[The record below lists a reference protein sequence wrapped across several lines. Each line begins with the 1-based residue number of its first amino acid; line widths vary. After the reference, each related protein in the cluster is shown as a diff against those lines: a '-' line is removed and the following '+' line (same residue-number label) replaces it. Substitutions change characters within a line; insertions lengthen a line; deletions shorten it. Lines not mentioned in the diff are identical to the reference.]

1 MLALRAAMLLLVVM
15 LTSISAWADNVS
27 YYDPTDTNNP
37 TKEAVNPTA
46 ITSETVT
53 LNEGWYHVSGEVTC
67 DNRIEVIGTVNIILV
82 DGGRLNAN
90 RGIHLTEG
98 KTLNIYAQSA
108 GSGYLYVKSIWQDN
122 RTYNAIGG
130 NSGEPASIPEDPGEN
145 GENAGDLNI
154 YGGYIEADGQ
164 IGGGNGGNGF
174 DETGLE
180 DEYDENGEYLGQ
192 FEVLYAG
199 GTGGDGGNGGTIN
212 IYGGN
217 IHANDIVGAGT
228 GGSCQGTS
236 GDDGTATINLSWSKA
251 TDRIYID
258 CYLGT
263 VTLLK
268 EFTETNGEIYSADS
282 QHNYG
287 DGINGRTLMPSVGDS
302 YSVTIAGGYDPSCLT
317 ANRTSA
323 KEGVTITLTAVNHY
337 VINSLTV
344 KDASN
349 QTVSTSG
356 SGPWT
361 FTMPGSDVTV
371 TPTATRYYSITKDAT
386 VTLSADDSDK
396 LQQSGHTYYR
406 PGATISFILNIDED
420 KDLQSVSVTCNGQ
433 PVSYN
438 KVSDTYTFSMQ
449 SGDVTITPTYETIG
463 YTIGKQYYMTLSTA
477 SGNVTTRNGKD
488 YYKAGAE
495 ITVTLDIPDCYSL
508 DYFSVNNG
516 NVEATDNHDGTWTFT
531 MPEQRVTLSASYS
544 IDPSA
549 VLALGGTSD
558 FTVTGGTSE
567 YVSDEGYDKLLD
579 GETSTNWHVYG
590 DWNWYSGYACYV
602 EFQTAAP
609 VIPKGYMLTTAS
621 YDNFINCQ
629 SEYTPN
635 AWTLQAKLDE
645 NDAWTTITDVSDGWL
660 SDWENV
666 TSTFNVENRD
676 NNAYQYF
683 RFEVKGTKGYDQ
695 EEYEVGMF
703 HYPSD
708 DMLLSEMQLLVKAET
723 ENITAKENDGLY
735 WTTYYNGTKGY
746 KIADGENACA
756 YTATVSNSTI
766 TLHKLGKVIP
776 AGTAVIIVGEDSQI
790 SMTASMAAAENTVG
804 NNLHGVDVATT
815 TESLKAT
822 YEADA
827 LLMLSNKNSNFGFH
841 DFEATTVPARKAF
854 LALSGS
860 EAKVRS
866 FTMVFE
872 DETTAVCEKFFD
884 ERSDKAERRVKSEEL
899 ATATGWFTLDGRR
912 LSGKPTKKGMY
923 LYNGKK
929 LVIK

>member
-1 MLALRAAMLLLVVM
+1 MLLFSLLASVTM
-15 LTSISAWADNVS
+15 WADNVT
-27 YYDPTDTNNP
+27 YY
-37 TKEAVNPTA
+37 NPTA
-46 ITSETVT
+46 AEGQQNPTVDATLITSVT
-53 LNEGWYHVSGEVTC
+53 TELNEGWYYVSGTITNENRLEV
-67 DNRIEVIGTVNIILV
+67 NGTVNIILE
-82 DGGRLNAN
+82 DNGRLNAN

-98 KTLNIYAQSA
+98 NTLNIWAQSE
-108 GSGYLYVKSIWQDN
+108 GSGYLYVQRDYQNGIY
-122 RTYNAIGG
+122 YNAIGG
-130 NSGEPASIPEDPGEN
+130 NSGEASYYITDVPGDN

-164 IGGGNGGNGF
+164 IGGGNGGDGHDEMGWEEVF
-174 DETGLE
+174 DEWGNPTGE
-180 DEYDENGEYLGQ
+180 QE
-192 FEVLYAG
+192 EVLYAG
-199 GTGGDGGNGGTIN
+199 GTGGNGGNGGTIC

-217 IHANDIVGAGT
+217 IHFNDYVGAGI
-228 GGSCQGTS
+228 GGTCQGTW
-236 GDDGTATINLSWSKA
+236 GYDGTATINLSWSKA
-251 TDRIYID
+251 TDRIYINT
-258 CYLGT
+258 YLGA
-263 VTLLK
+263 VKLLK

-282 QHNYG
+282 QHNNG

-349 QTVSTSG
+349 QTVSTAG

-406 PGATISFILNIDED
+406 PGATISFTLNIAED

-433 PVSYN
+433 PVTYN
-438 KVSDTYTFSMQ
+438 KVGDTYTFSMQ

-488 YYKAGAE
+488 YYKAEAE
-495 ITVTLDIPDCYSL
+495 ITVTLNIPDCYRL

-549 VLALGGTSD
+549 VLTLGGTSD

-567 YVSDEGYDKLLD
+567 DGSDEGYGKLLD
-579 GETSTNWHVYG
+579 GDTST
-590 DWNWYSGYACYV
+590 DWYTWGYWDSGYTCYV

-609 VIPKGYMLTTAS
+609 VIPKGYMLTTTS
-621 YDNFINCQ
+621 NSSNYYQGGYNP
-629 SEYTPN
+629 SV
-635 AWTLQAKLDE
+635 WTIQAKLDE
-645 NDAWTTITDVSDGWL
+645 SDEWVTIADVSNGGL
-660 SDWENV
+660 SDWDNV
-666 TSTFNVENRD
+666 TSTFNVENRG

-683 RFEVKGTKGYDQ
+683 RFEVKGTQGHD
-695 EEYEVGMF
+695 EDDGMGMIY
-703 HYPSD
+703 HVTSE
-708 DMLLSEMQLLVKAET
+708 DMLLSEMQLLVKAAT
-723 ENITAKENDGLY
+723 EKLTAKENDGLY

-746 KIADGENACA
+746 RIDDENACA
-756 YTATVSNSTI
+756 YTATYSENTL

-776 AGTAVIIVGEDSQI
+776 ANTAVIIVDEDNSI
-790 SMTASMAAAENTVG
+790 SMNPSLAAGENNVS
-804 NNLHGVDVATT
+804 NDLKGVDVSTAK
-815 TESLKAT
+815 S
-822 YEADA
+822 A
-827 LLMLSNKNSNFGFH
+827 LGTGTFYVLSKKGDDFGF
-841 DFEATTVPARKAF
+841 FQYTGTNMPAHKAY
-854 LALSGS
+854 LLVDGGAAQGRGL
-860 EAKVRS
+860 
-866 FTMVFE
+866 TMVF
-872 DETTAVCEKFFD
+872 DNETTSINEEFLAKTN
-884 ERSDKAERRVKSEEL
+884 DKAERRMKNEEE
-899 ATATGWFTLDGRR
+899 WFALDGRR
-912 LSGKPTKKGMY
+912 LNGKPTTKGMY
-923 LYNGKK
+923 INNGRKV
-929 LVIK
+929 VIK